1 MKALIAYLRL
11 TFLITLISASTTY
24 SQILESEPNNDLQT
38 SDKIENGS
46 SFSGQLYGR
55 EDTDFYSFDVR
66 YPSNVDL
73 KISLPTNSGLDYFSV
88 RILDLKKAVYVG
100 YTSGK
105 PKGLVSTFISEPG
118 TYFVVVEDDDYH
130 DSRLYKINLNVSPI
144 ETSKADP
151 TSSDEIS
158 ANLEEKVVELEQKI
172 DVLLKTITA
181 LNSLEDES
189 TRAKNIEK
197 LLDQVK
203 GGSANEKQQLLQL
216 EAENTELKNNIGHIA
231 RQVLE
236 LGNQLDKFS
245 QASMLKGDAS
255 SSIDEQ
261 TERLESVEGAR
272 KEADVE
278 AQRLQ
283 IALAARLAAD
293 ELADERLSAL
303 EQREILL
310 AEARKSLSVSEELS
324 EKRANELIEAA
335 KQQELLNQQVATLRA
350 ELGKLQELLALS
362 EQRTLIHKSNCRT
375 LGTA

>member
-1 MKALIAYLRL
+1 MNEALMKALTAYLRL
-11 TFLITLISASTTY
+11 TLLVTLISASATFAE
-24 SQILESEPNNDLQT
+24 ILESEPNNDFET

-73 KISLPTNSGLDYFSV
+73 KISLPTNSGVDYFSV
-88 RILDLKKAVYVG
+88 RILDLKEAVYAG
-100 YTSGK
+100 YTSGL
-105 PKGLVSTFISEPG
+105 PEGLVSTFISEPG

-172 DVLLKTITA
+172 DVPLKTITA

-216 EAENTELKNNIGHIA
+216 
-231 RQVLE
+231 
-236 LGNQLDKFS
+236 
-245 QASMLKGDAS
+245 
-255 SSIDEQ
+255 
-261 TERLESVEGAR
+261 
-272 KEADVE
+272 
-278 AQRLQ
+278 
-283 IALAARLAAD
+283 
-293 ELADERLSAL
+293 
-303 EQREILL
+303 
-310 AEARKSLSVSEELS
+310 
-324 EKRANELIEAA
+324 
-335 KQQELLNQQVATLRA
+335 
-350 ELGKLQELLALS
+350 
-362 EQRTLIHKSNCRT
+362 
-375 LGTA
+375 